1 MTTTNR
7 GSGLPRS
14 NKKRN
19 WLILILAWIILHVV
33 FVLLFVLLFLRVRTP
48 KVRLG
53 SVSVETINF
62 NASSASPSFNLK
74 LAAQVTIKNKNFGK
88 FKFHNSTAT
97 VSYRGNE
104 VGQAIIVK
112 GNAKARSTKKINN
125 VMVALNSNKASSNL
139 SHLGSDLSSKNLTFT
154 AYTKLEGK
162 VHLFLI
168 FKKKKSAQMNCTFI
182 VNTATKGISDLSC
195 KWNIFS

>member
-1 MTTTNR
+1 MTTTNPGSAR
-7 GSGLPRS
+7 GS

-19 WLILILAWIILHVV
+19 WIILILAWIILHVV
-33 FVLLFVLLFLRVRTP
+33 FILLFVLLFLRVRSP

-53 SVSVETINF
+53 SVSVETINL
-62 NASSASPSFNLK
+62 NTSSAAPSFDLK
-74 LAAQVTIKNKNFGK
+74 LNAQVTIKNKNFGR

-97 VSYRGNE
+97 ISYRGTE
-104 VGQAIIVK
+104 VGQATIDK
-112 GNAKARSTKKINN
+112 GKAKARSTKKINN
-125 VMVALNSNKASSNL
+125 VMVSVKSNKVSSNSAGL
-139 SHLGSDLSSKNLTFT
+139 LRSDLSSKNLTFS

-195 KWNIFS
+195 K